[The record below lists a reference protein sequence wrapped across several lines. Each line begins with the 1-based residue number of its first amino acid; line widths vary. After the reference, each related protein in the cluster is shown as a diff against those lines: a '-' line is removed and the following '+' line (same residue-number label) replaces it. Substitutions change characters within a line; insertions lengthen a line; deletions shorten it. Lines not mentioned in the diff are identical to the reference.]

1 MTASRALTLRY
12 GLMYGAMFLTIG
24 IYLPFW
30 PVWLSSKNLAA
41 DEIGLLLALGTWVK
55 VLSNP
60 VMAQVADRSG
70 RAKATLAFCAVLS
83 VATFSGFYLTDGFWP
98 ILAVL
103 VLVNI
108 FHPSLI
114 PLTETQ
120 TMQAATAG
128 RVDYGRARLWGSLA
142 FILGT
147 LGAGWALTGR
157 DPGIILP
164 LILGTLVLTAL
175 AALWFPPGERVAAP
189 SSPVTLWHL
198 FADRRFLIFLA
209 AASFLSASHAVYYGF
224 SALHWR
230 AAGHSANVIGW
241 LWAEGVIA
249 EVILF
254 AFAARA
260 VLRFGPVGLLAIGA
274 VGGILRWTILGST
287 TDFAYLLAAQV
298 LHGATFGAAHLGAMH
313 YLSRSAPPGL
323 AASAQAVYS
332 AVVGGLAIG
341 FAMLSAG
348 WLYDG
353 LGGGAFHVMAAM
365 SACGGILVFVLAR
378 R

>member
-1 MTASRALTLRY
+1 MTASHALTPRY
-12 GLMYGAMFLTIG
+12 GLMYGALFLTVG

-30 PVWLSSKNLAA
+30 PVWLSSKNLSP

-55 VLSNP
+55 VFSNP
-60 VMAQVADRSG
+60 IMAQVADRSG
-70 RAKATLAFCAVLS
+70 RAKATLAFCAILS
-83 VATFSGFYLTDGFWP
+83 VVTFSAFYLTDGFWP

-103 VLVNI
+103 VLVNL

-128 RVDYGRARLWGSLA
+128 RIDYGRTRLWGSLT
-142 FILGT
+142 FILGSVA
-147 LGAGWALTGR
+147 AGWALTGR

-164 LILGTLVLTAL
+164 LVLGTLALTAL
-175 AALWFPPGERVAAP
+175 AALWFPAGDRVTAPP
-189 SSPVTLWHL
+189 SSLGLWRL
-198 FADRRFLIFLA
+198 FLDRQFLVFLGV
-209 AASFLSASHAVYYGF
+209 ASFLSASHAVYYAF

-230 AAGHSANVIGW
+230 AAGHSAGAVGW
-241 LWAEGVIA
+241 LWAEGVFA
-249 EVILF
+249 EIILF

-260 VLRFGPVGLLAIGA
+260 VARFGPIGLLALA
-274 VGGILRWTILGST
+274 AAGGVLRWAILGST
-287 TDFAYLLAAQV
+287 TDFAFLLVAQL

-313 YLSRSAPPGL
+313 YLSRTAPPGL

-332 AVVGGLAIG
+332 AVVSGLAIG

-348 WLYDG
+348 WLYES
-353 LGGGAFHVMAAM
+353 LGGGAFHIMAAL
-365 SACGGILVFVLAR
+365 SACGGILVLALAR
-378 R
+378 K

>member
-1 MTASRALTLRY
+1 MTASQALTLRY
-12 GLMYGAMFLTIG
+12 GLMYGAMFLTVG

-30 PVWLSSKNLAA
+30 PVWLSSKNLSP

-60 VMAQVADRSG
+60 IMAQIADRSG
-70 RAKATLAFCAVLS
+70 KAKATLAFCAVLS
-83 VATFSGFYLTDGFWP
+83 FATFSGFYLTDGFWS
-98 ILAVL
+98 ILSVL
-103 VLVNI
+103 VLVNF
-108 FHPSLI
+108 FHPTLI

-128 RVDYGRARLWGSLA
+128 RIDYGRTRLWGSLT
-142 FILGT
+142 FILGSM
-147 LGAGWALTGR
+147 GAGWTLTGR

-164 LILGTLVLTAL
+164 LVLGTLALTAL
-175 AALWFPPGERVAAP
+175 AALWFPAGDRVPAP
-189 SSPVTLWHL
+189 RSHSGLWRL
-198 FADRRFLIFLA
+198 FLDRQYLIFLA
-209 AASFLSASHAVYYGF
+209 VASLLSASHAVYYAF

-230 AAGHSANVIGW
+230 AAGHSAAAVGW

-249 EVILF
+249 EIVLF

-260 VLRFGPVGLLAIGA
+260 VSRFGPVGLLGLAA
-274 VGGILRWTILGST
+274 AGGVLRWAILGST
-287 TDFAYLLAAQV
+287 TEFAFLLVAQL

-313 YLSRSAPPGL
+313 YLTRTAPPGL

-332 AVVGGLAIG
+332 AVVSGLAIG

-348 WLYDG
+348 WLYES
-353 LGGGAFHVMAAM
+353 LGGSAFHVMAAM
-365 SACGGILVFVLAR
+365 CACGGILVYPLAR
-378 R
+378 K